1 MNRAFKY
8 GDAVFETMKV
18 VDGHIPFLDLH
29 LQRLQQS
36 ADYLGLDYD
45 ESDLR
50 IIIKT
55 ELASFKSGVFRAQVY
70 RGGKSFYIGSNEV
83 EIDLETTAEEGSY
96 ELNKNGLNIGLYIEN
111 YKATSP
117 LYNLKSANYLLFVM
131 ARRYADKHGLDDALI
146 VNGYGNIVEGINSN
160 IVIIKDDKLISP
172 DVDSGPVDG
181 VMLKVLAK
189 TGYKI
194 ERRAFDFQEVIDA
207 DHIFLCNA
215 VKGVRWVNSF
225 NGIEKSY
232 WPEYPKMVQKLNLAC
247 GLKD

>member
-1 MNRAFKY
+1 
-8 GDAVFETMKV
+8 
-18 VDGHIPFLDLH
+18 
-29 LQRLQQS
+29 
-36 ADYLGLDYD
+36 
-45 ESDLR
+45 
-50 IIIKT
+50 
-55 ELASFKSGVFRAQVY
+55 
-70 RGGKSFYIGSNEV
+70 
-83 EIDLETTAEEGSY
+83 
-96 ELNKNGLNIGLYIEN
+96 
-111 YKATSP
+111 
-117 LYNLKSANYLLFVM
+117 
-131 ARRYADKHGLDDALI
+131 
-146 VNGYGNIVEGINSN
+146 
-160 IVIIKDDKLISP
+160 VIIKDDKLISP

-232 WPEYPKMVQKLNLAC
+232 WPEYPKMVQKLNVAC